1 MVRGKRAITH
11 HDETGANI
19 MKLLRYGKPGKEKPG
34 MLDADGNI
42 RDLSGKIADF
52 TPDQLSPKAL
62 DKLAKINPAK
72 LPLVKGKPRLG
83 PPVAGVGNFVCI
95 GLNYTDHAE
104 EVGLPIPAEPVIFS
118 KHTSSIC
125 GPNDDVVLPK
135 GSVKTDW
142 EVEIG
147 FVIGTEA
154 KNVSK
159 ARALDHVAG
168 YFVCNDV
175 SERQNQIERGGQW
188 VKGKSHDT
196 YGPIGPWLVTKD
208 EVPNPQKLKL
218 WCDVNGERLQDG
230 TTKNM
235 IFPIK
240 EIVAY
245 VSQFMT
251 LKPGDLVITGT
262 PAGVG
267 LGMKPQRFV
276 KAGDVM
282 ELGVEG
288 LGTQRQKVVQVK

>member
-1 MVRGKRAITH
+1 
-11 HDETGANI
+11 
-19 MKLLRYGKPGKEKPG
+19 MKLVRYGRPGKEKPG
-34 MLDADGNI
+34 MIDADGNI
-42 RDLSGKIADF
+42 RDLSGKISDL

-62 DKLAKINPAK
+62 DKLAKVNPAR

-168 YFVCNDV
+168 YFLANDV

-196 YGPIGPWLVTKD
+196 YGPIGPWLVTRD
-208 EVPNPQKLKL
+208 EIANPQKLKL
-218 WCDVNGERLQDG
+218 WLDLNGERMQDG

-235 IFPIK
+235 IFPIR

-251 LKPGDLVITGT
+251 LKPGDIVITGT

-267 LGMKPQRFV
+267 LGMKPPKFI

-282 ELGVEG
+282 ELGIEG
-288 LGTQRQKVVQVK
+288 LGTQRQKVVQGK

>member
-1 MVRGKRAITH
+1 
-11 HDETGANI
+11 
-19 MKLLRYGKPGKEKPG
+19 MKLVRYGRPGKEKPG
-34 MLDADGNI
+34 MIDADGNI
-42 RDLSGKIADF
+42 RDLSGKISDL

-62 DKLAKINPAK
+62 DKLAKVNPAR

-135 GSVKTDW
+135 DSVKTDW

-168 YFVCNDV
+168 YFLANDV

-196 YGPIGPWLVTKD
+196 YGPIGPWLVTRD
-208 EVPNPQKLKL
+208 EIANPQKLKL
-218 WCDVNGERLQDG
+218 WLDLNGERMQDG

-235 IFPIK
+235 IFPIR

-251 LKPGDLVITGT
+251 LKPGDIVITGT

-267 LGMKPQRFV
+267 LGMKPPKFV

-282 ELGVEG
+282 ELGIEG
-288 LGTQRQKVVQVK
+288 LGTQRQKVVQGK

>member
-1 MVRGKRAITH
+1 
-11 HDETGANI
+11 
-19 MKLLRYGKPGKEKPG
+19 MKLVRYGRPGKEKPG

-42 RDLSGKIADF
+42 RDLSNRIADI

-62 DKLAKINPAK
+62 DRLAKINPAR

-154 KNVSK
+154 KSVSK
-159 ARALDHVAG
+159 ARALGHVAG
-168 YFVCNDV
+168 YFLANDV

-196 YGPIGPWLVTKD
+196 YGPIGPWLVTRD
-208 EVPNPQKLKL
+208 EIPNPQKLKL
-218 WCDVNGERLQDG
+218 WLDLNGERMQDG

-235 IFPIK
+235 IFPIR

-251 LKPGDLVITGT
+251 LKPGDIVITGT

-267 LGMKPQRFV
+267 LGMKPPKFV

-282 ELGVEG
+282 ELGIEG
-288 LGTQRQKVVQVK
+288 LGTQRQKVVQGK

>member
-1 MVRGKRAITH
+1 
-11 HDETGANI
+11 
-19 MKLLRYGKPGKEKPG
+19 MKLVRYGRPGKEKPG

-42 RDLSGKIADF
+42 RDLSDRIADI

-62 DKLAKINPAK
+62 DRLAKINPAR

-83 PPVAGVGNFVCI
+83 APVAGVGNFVCI

-159 ARALDHVAG
+159 ARAMDHVAG
-168 YFVCNDV
+168 YFLANDV

-208 EVPNPQKLKL
+208 EIPNPQKLKIWL
-218 WCDVNGERLQDG
+218 DLNGERMQDG

-235 IFPIK
+235 IFPIR

-251 LKPGDLVITGT
+251 LKPGDIVITGT

-267 LGMKPQRFV
+267 LGMKPPKFV
-276 KAGDVM
+276 KAGDVI
-282 ELGVEG
+282 ELGIEG
-288 LGTQRQKVVQVK
+288 LGTQRQKVVQGK

>member
-1 MVRGKRAITH
+1 
-11 HDETGANI
+11 
-19 MKLLRYGKPGKEKPG
+19 MKLVRYGRPGKEKPG

-42 RDLSGKIADF
+42 RDLSNRIADI

-62 DKLAKINPAK
+62 DRLAKINPAR

-154 KNVSK
+154 KSVPK

-168 YFVCNDV
+168 YFLANDV

-196 YGPIGPWLVTKD
+196 YGPIGPWLVTRD
-208 EVPNPQKLKL
+208 EIPNPQKLKL
-218 WCDVNGERLQDG
+218 WLDLNGERMQDG

-235 IFPIK
+235 IFPIR

-251 LKPGDLVITGT
+251 LKPGDIVITGT

-267 LGMKPQRFV
+267 LGMKPPKYV

-282 ELGVEG
+282 ELGIEG
-288 LGTQRQKVVQVK
+288 LGTQRQKVVQGK

>member
-1 MVRGKRAITH
+1 
-11 HDETGANI
+11 
-19 MKLLRYGKPGKEKPG
+19 MKLVRYGRPGKEKPG

-42 RDLSGKIADF
+42 RDLSDRIADI
-52 TPDQLSPKAL
+52 TPDQLSPKPL
-62 DKLAKINPAK
+62 DRLAKINPAR
-72 LPLVKGKPRLG
+72 LPMVKGKPRLG

-104 EVGLPIPAEPVIFS
+104 EVGLAIPTEPVIFS

-147 FVIGTEA
+147 FVIGIEA

-168 YFVCNDV
+168 YFLANDV

-208 EVPNPQKLKL
+208 EIPNPQKLKIWL
-218 WCDVNGERLQDG
+218 DLNGERMQDG

-235 IFPIK
+235 IFPIR

-251 LKPGDLVITGT
+251 LKPGDIVITGT

-267 LGMKPQRFV
+267 LGMKPPKFV
-276 KAGDVM
+276 KPGDVM
-282 ELGVEG
+282 ELGIEG
-288 LGTQRQKVVQVK
+288 LGTQRQKVVQGK

>member
-159 ARALDHVAG
+159 SRALDHVAG

-188 VKGKSHDT
+188 VQGKS
-196 YGPIGPWLVTKD
+196 
-208 EVPNPQKLKL
+208 
-218 WCDVNGERLQDG
+218 
-230 TTKNM
+230 
-235 IFPIK
+235 
-240 EIVAY
+240 
-245 VSQFMT
+245 SS
-251 LKPGDLVITGT
+251 
-262 PAGVG
+262 
-267 LGMKPQRFV
+267 
-276 KAGDVM
+276 
-282 ELGVEG
+282 
-288 LGTQRQKVVQVK
+288 